1 MTARYRK
8 PLDFLWIILVLSFL
22 YPVIRYGSR
31 PDPLG
36 RSVAQGPLFQGRTAL
51 DSLVHQARGR
61 PVIIN
66 FWATWC
72 TPCVGELPHI
82 DNVYRFMEGD
92 VEALAVDIGD
102 PRLETLLG
110 FREEFILSMP
120 VVWLNRGEAAA
131 LKRDWGLPDL
141 LPVTIILDG
150 EGNETMRAAGA
161 RDESFFLSAVSGAV
175 LADPDTVPEAVP
187 ELHLN
192 VVGLPSDTMTV
203 LLHETSVELAGPESV
218 DLFDPSSPLDSMA
231 MEELYLPLTGF
242 PYAQPCVGDACGRI
256 ARTPEELVIT
266 VEALL
271 N

>member
-1 MTARYRK
+1 MKYLK
-8 PLDFLWIILVLSFL
+8 PLDYIWIVLVLVFL
-22 YPVIRYGSR
+22 YPVIKYSSDRDHVDQSTE
-31 PDPLG
+31 
-36 RSVAQGPLFQGRTAL
+36 QGPLFEGRAAL
-51 DSLVHQARGR
+51 DSLVEQARGR

-82 DNVYRFMEGD
+82 DNVYRSMEGD

-110 FREEFILSMP
+110 FREDFMLSMP
-120 VVWLNRGEAAA
+120 VIWLSRGEVTA
-131 LKRDWGLPDL
+131 LKRDWDLPDL

-150 EGNETMRAAGA
+150 EGNETVRVAGA
-161 RDESFFLSAVSGAV
+161 RDESFFLSAVSGAAV
-175 LADPDTVPEAVP
+175 MPRDTLPDAEP

-192 VVGLPSDTMTV
+192 VVGPPSDTMTI
-203 LLHETSVELAGPESV
+203 LLHEASVGLAGPESV

-231 MEELYLPLTGF
+231 MEELYLPFTGF

>member
-1 MTARYRK
+1 MTVRYRK
-8 PLDFLWIILVLSFL
+8 PVDYLWIVLVLVFL
-22 YPVIRYGSR
+22 YPVIRYSSSA
-31 PDPLG
+31 DPVG
-36 RSVAQGPLFQGRTAL
+36 RDVVQGPLFQGRTAL
-51 DSLVHQARGR
+51 DSLVRQARGR

-72 TPCVGELPHI
+72 SPCVGELPHI
-82 DNVYRFMEGD
+82 DNVYRSLEGD

-110 FREEFILSMP
+110 FREEFTLSMP
-120 VVWLNRGEAAA
+120 VIWLSRGEAAA
-131 LKRDWGLPDL
+131 LKRDWELPDL

-150 EGNETMRAAGA
+150 EGNETVRAAGA
-161 RDESFFLSAVSGAV
+161 RDEEFFLSAVSGAAV
-175 LADPDTVPEAVP
+175 MPPDTVPDGGQ

-192 VVGLPSDTMTV
+192 VVGLPADSMTV
-203 LLHETSVELAGPESV
+203 VLHEASLQLAGPEFV

-231 MEELYLPLTGF
+231 MEELYLPFTGF

-256 ARTPEELVIT
+256 ARTPEELLVT

>member
-1 MTARYRK
+1 MRYRK
-8 PLDFLWIILVLSFL
+8 PVDYLWIFLVLVFL
-22 YPVIRYGSR
+22 YPAIRYGSS
-31 PDPLG
+31 PDAVG
-36 RSVAQGPLFQGRTAL
+36 QSVEQGPLFEGRAAL
-51 DSLVHQARGR
+51 DSLVEQARGR

-72 TPCVGELPHI
+72 SPCVGELPHI
-82 DNVYRFMEGD
+82 DNVYRSMEGD

-110 FREEFILSMP
+110 FREEFTLSMP
-120 VVWLNRGEAAA
+120 VIWLSRGEAAA
-131 LKRDWGLPDL
+131 LKRDWELPDV

-150 EGNETMRAAGA
+150 EGNETVRAAGA
-161 RDESFFLSAVSGAV
+161 RDESFFLSAVSGAAV
-175 LADPDTVPEAVP
+175 MPPDTVVDSEP

-192 VVGLPSDTMTV
+192 VVGPPSDSMTI

-231 MEELYLPLTGF
+231 MEELYLPFTGF

-256 ARTPEELVIT
+256 ARTPEELLLI
-266 VEALL
+266 VESLL